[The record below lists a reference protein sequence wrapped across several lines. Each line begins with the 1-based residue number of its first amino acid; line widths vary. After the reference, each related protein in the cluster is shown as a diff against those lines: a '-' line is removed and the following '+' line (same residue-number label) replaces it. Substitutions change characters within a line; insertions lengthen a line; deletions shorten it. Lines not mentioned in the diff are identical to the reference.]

1 MTPNKILILGG
12 SGFVGRAL
20 CEQLVRQHGGAA
32 AITVP
37 SRRPAAHRGLQVLP
51 GLDMIEADVH
61 DAAQLT
67 QLLRGQ
73 DLVVNLVAI
82 LQGDEAA
89 FERAHVQLPRT
100 LAAACR
106 EASVRRLIHVSALGV
121 GPAAPSRYLRSKT
134 RGEAVLQEAAAELDL
149 TLLRP
154 SVIFGADDQFLN
166 LFAALQAWF
175 PLMPLAGAD
184 AQFQPVW
191 VEDVAAAILRCMQ
204 DRGTIGKTYELAGPQ
219 VLRLGELVKL
229 AGRLS
234 GHERRVLPLPAV
246 LAKAQALLM
255 ESLPGEPM
263 MSRDNLASMEV
274 PNIASGTL
282 PGLAELGIQ
291 AHAVEPIAAAYLRHG
306 VSKMDVLRR
315 GAHR

>member
-61 DAAQLT
+61 DEAQLT

-89 FERAHVQLPRT
+89 FERTHVQLPRT
-100 LAAACR
+100 LASACR
-106 EASVRRLIHVSALGV
+106 QAGVRRVIHVSALGV

-134 RGEAVLQEAAAELDL
+134 RGEAVLQEAAELDL

-175 PLMPLAGAD
+175 PLMPLAGAE

-191 VEDVAAAILRCMQ
+191 VEDVAAAIVRCAQ
-204 DRGTIGKTYELAGPQ
+204 DGDTIGKIYELTGPQ
-219 VLRLGELVKL
+219 VLRLGELVQM

-234 GHERRVLPLPAV
+234 GHARRVLPLPSL

-291 AHAVEPIAAAYLRHG
+291 AHAVEPIAAGYLRHG

>member
-1 MTPNKILILGG
+1 
-12 SGFVGRAL
+12 
-20 CEQLVRQHGGAA
+20 
-32 AITVP
+32 
-37 SRRPAAHRGLQVLP
+37 
-51 GLDMIEADVH
+51 
-61 DAAQLT
+61 
-67 QLLRGQ
+67 
-73 DLVVNLVAI
+73 VAV
-82 LQGDEAA
+82 LQGNAA
-89 FERAHVQLPRT
+89 RFQHVHVDLPAK
-100 LAAACR
+100 LAAACMR
-106 EASVRRLIHVSALGV
+106 TGVRRVVHVSALGV

-134 RGEAVLQEAAAELDL
+134 RGEAVLQEAGAELDL

-204 DRGTIGKTYELAGPQ
+204 DGGTIGKTYELAGPQ

-234 GHERRVLPLPAV
+234 GHERRVLPLPAM

>member
-1 MTPNKILILGG
+1 
-12 SGFVGRAL
+12 
-20 CEQLVRQHGGAA
+20 
-32 AITVP
+32 
-37 SRRPAAHRGLQVLP
+37 
-51 GLDMIEADVH
+51 
-61 DAAQLT
+61 
-67 QLLRGQ
+67 
-73 DLVVNLVAI
+73 VVNLVAI

-89 FERAHVQLPRT
+89 FERTHVQLPRT
-100 LAAACR
+100 LASACR
-106 EASVRRLIHVSALGV
+106 QAGVRRVIHVSALGV

-134 RGEAVLQEAAAELDL
+134 RGEAVLQEAAELDL

-175 PLMPLAGAD
+175 PLMPLAGAE

-191 VEDVAAAILRCMQ
+191 VEDVAAAIVRCAQ
-204 DRGTIGKTYELAGPQ
+204 DGDTIGKIYELTGPQ
-219 VLRLGELVKL
+219 VLRLGELVQM

-234 GHERRVLPLPAV
+234 GHARRVLPLPSL

-291 AHAVEPIAAAYLRHG
+291 AHAVEPIAAGYLRHG